1 MFYQAQMP
9 LFKLQ
14 TFNIYFTLRLEKF
27 NPRGLKSIQL
37 ALGGEG
43 RSGTGIANSMSHG
56 FESHHLHHGLAQ

>member
-43 RSGTGIANSMSHG
+43 RSGTGIATPCPMDSSPIISTTG
-56 FESHHLHHGLAQ
+56 